1 MIRHSCIFY
10 LVDRMKLLEIKHSN
24 RKGKKYTAVFE
35 MDNGRKK
42 SVAFGSAGMSDFTL
56 YSKGD
61 KVHAEERKRLYLMR
75 HKEHE
80 NWSDPTSPGS
90 LSRYILWNKP
100 TFEASLADYK
110 KRFNL

>member
-1 MIRHSCIFY
+1 
-10 LVDRMKLLEIKHSN
+10 MKLIEIKHSN

-35 MDNGRKK
+35 LDSGRSK
-42 SVAFGSAGMSDFTL
+42 SVAFGSAGMSDFIE

-61 KVHAEERKRLYLMR
+61 RVYAEERKRLYLMR

-80 NWSDPTSPGS
+80 NWNIPTSAGA
-90 LSRYILWNKP
+90 LSRHILWNKP